1 MCLLILYLIIGNV
14 RTSANLKNYTKY
26 STDVTFTLQK
36 SISMWY
42 NNKRYSIQ
50 VDKNGISNGIIRAM
64 YSFWDIVCDIVK
76 IKSKIKSKWR

>member
-1 MCLLILYLIIGNV
+1 MNSAKISLFILYLICIDD

-26 STDVTFTLQK
+26 SIDVTFSLQK

-50 VDKNGISNGIIRAM
+50 VDKNSIIGGM
-64 YSFWDIVCDIVK
+64 YSFWDIVCDKVK
-76 IKSKIKSKWR
+76 IK